1 MSFKRKVYLSV
12 CIAFCISIFYSIVSF
27 ADTSKN
33 IREEVLRLHVLAN
46 SDSYEDQQLKLKV
59 RDAVLDAG
67 SSLFNGST
75 DIKNV
80 SKRLNEEKGYLIS
93 VAQDIIKKQGY
104 NYDVEIVLSEEYF
117 TTKTY
122 QTVTLPAGKYLALK
136 VIIGKGEGQNWW
148 CVMFPPMC
156 ITAADETEELSSVLK
171 ENEVKLVEKN
181 PVFEPRFKIIEFFEK
196 LKNRFSDY

>member
-181 PVFEPRFKIIEFFEK
+181 PVFEPRFKIIELFEK

>member
-1 MSFKRKVYLSV
+1 MSFKRKVFLSV

-75 DIKNV
+75 DINNV

-181 PVFEPRFKIIEFFEK
+181 PVFEPRFKIIELFEK